1 MDNVLIFGFVAV
13 TSSPS
18 DRAGEVAW
26 SLAGYGNNL
35 RDLFVC
41 EFRRATTAIV
51 VAQGIL
57 YSSHQGGEISIATIA
72 GSGQRVSICQR
83 TCD

>member
-1 MDNVLIFGFVAV
+1 MDNVLIFGFVGQF
-13 TSSPS
+13 TSSPIL

-57 YSSHQGGEISIATIA
+57 LTALTKVA
-72 GSGQRVSICQR
+72 
-83 TCD
+83 